1 MVSLV
6 EKVKNVLIFNRTAS
20 DVCKEILEL
29 KEVKA
34 AYSHFLSSWEGQQ
47 DTVLSQYISHNL
59 MIIKISLQN
68 LYTELEGSKAE
79 IRQVMKAE
87 EPNEPQWNIY
97 KPSAQEEKA
106 VMAFNADKRF
116 SITE

>member
-6 EKVKNVLIFNRTAS
+6 TKVKNVLIFSRPAPE
-20 DVCKEILEL
+20 VCKEILEL

-34 AYSHFLSSWEGQQ
+34 AYSHFLSSWEAQQ
-47 DTVLSQYISHNL
+47 DIFLSQYIASNL
-59 MIIKISLQN
+59 EIIKISLQN
-68 LYTELEGSKAE
+68 LYTELEGTKAE
-79 IRQVMKAE
+79 IRQVIKAE
-87 EPNEPQWNIY
+87 EPEEPQWTIY